1 MNAQRKRIII
11 SEIQYWKKNRLL
23 PEHYCDFL
31 ITLYA
36 QGETDETEIEKVD
49 KGILEKETIL
59 SSKMTENIENNER
72 LAMALNNI
80 ALNINSILV
89 NFDKQKDSYMH
100 VSENLNANIVSLNSH
115 MHNLSSENLK
125 AIYANIIKSIET
137 MKGDMEKIEWRFTQ
151 GLEKYDEKIKN
162 SLELIDEEASK
173 IIKDLSEF
181 KELQK

>member
-1 MNAQRKRIII
+1 
-11 SEIQYWKKNRLL
+11 
-23 PEHYCDFL
+23 
-31 ITLYA
+31 
-36 QGETDETEIEKVD
+36 
-49 KGILEKETIL
+49 
-59 SSKMTENIENNER
+59 MTENIENNER